1 MKKAVSG
8 ILTLRVLPAVVLM
21 AQVTMVACSETTRT
35 YIPDPGDP
43 EHVPTMT
50 TTNVETLISD
60 SGYIRYR
67 ITAPLWKMYEDV
79 EEPHWDFPEGLSLQQ
94 FDLMMRPQ
102 ATMDCD
108 SAQYLSQKR
117 IWRLDG
123 YVKMVNTLKDTF
135 LTTQVFW
142 DQARREV
149 YTDSFVHIVRA
160 ERILEG
166 YGFTSN
172 EDMTRYTIHRP
183 TGIIPLD
190 RTAGATAGSD
200 TSRTTADSTPS
211 RDPWNITGRHSPGR
225 RAH

>member
-1 MKKAVSG
+1 
-8 ILTLRVLPAVVLM
+8 M
-21 AQVTMVACSETTRT
+21 AQLVMAACTETTRT
-35 YIPDPGDP
+35 YIPVPDDP
-43 EHVPTMT
+43 ERVPTMT

-67 ITAPLWKMYEDV
+67 ITAPLWTMYEEV
-79 EEPHWDFPEGLSLQQ
+79 EEPHWDFPRGLSLQQ

-102 ATMDCD
+102 ATMECD
-108 SAQYLSQKR
+108 SARYLSQKR

-172 EDMTRYTIHRP
+172 EDMTRYTIHHP

-190 RTAGATAGSD
+190 RTAGASGADSA
-200 TSRTTADSTPS
+200 RTPADSTPG
-211 RDPWNITGRHSPGR
+211 RDPWNISGRHSPGR